1 MPDQYKTIYDVP
13 MTYSGLLDDVVHRHA
28 ITPEVDDGFFTRSII
43 RNVFFSGRILI
54 NDGYLVNHPAA
65 LSQLLREG
73 SVLRKMISQDFVR
86 VLARQEDPEAF
97 ASNPEKMAEN
107 GVQSF
112 QKITRQ
118 SDWPELKDEL
128 RRRASGWYAYGK
140 VDPWPKLQMHE
151 GFKKLFARVFD
162 KSLADLGLPEN
173 SVFKMDDFQRRYEDH
188 EGFEAAPRTAVEQV
202 AEAMREEGIFKK
214 DFVTALMN
222 IANQCYHY
230 NFAMCLTGDRKTPI
244 VADTTLG
251 LAFEDILDLDDA
263 VEAELDNIPVL
274 SIPKGFPIEDGRIFE
289 ALLEPGSNLSIA
301 KHEFLAQVDQLFR
314 KRSAASVNDDVKT
327 LREAAEQYRE
337 YLAEHFSDFIGMR
350 ELAPRR
356 HALITFGFGRA
367 GSVVGAENVMLAAN
381 LVAGRGIS
389 SFLHKITKPSRRQLM
404 RVALDPNAGERKA
417 LTFKGGDINPRFASL
432 AFDRK
437 AVKNHMKGIP
447 KFVR

>member
-1 MPDQYKTIYDVP
+1 MPETFNSIYDVP
-13 MTYSGLLDDVVHRHA
+13 MTYSGLLDDVVQRHA
-28 ITPEVDDGFFTRSII
+28 ITPEVDDDFFTRSIM

-86 VLARQEDPEAF
+86 VLARQEDPDAF
-97 ASNPEKMAEN
+97 ASNPEKMAER
-107 GVQSF
+107 GVNSF
-112 QKITRQ
+112 KKIVRRA
-118 SDWPELKDEL
+118 DWTDLKDEL

-162 KSLADLGLPEN
+162 KSLDDLGLPDN
-173 SVFKMDDFQRRYEDH
+173 SMFKMDDFQRRYEEHAD
-188 EGFEAAPRTAVEQV
+188 FEAAPRTAVEEV
-202 AEAMREEGIFKK
+202 AEAMHTEGVF
-214 DFVTALMN
+214 DRAFVTALMN

-274 SIPKGFPIEDGRIFE
+274 SIPKGFPLEDGRIFE

-301 KHEFLAQVDQLFR
+301 KHEFLAQVDKLFR
-314 KRSAASVNDDVKT
+314 NRSASSLDDDVKT

-337 YLAEHFSDFIGMR
+337 YLAEHFSDFIGMK

-356 HALITFGFGRA
+356 HAMITFGFGRA
-367 GSVVGAENVMLAAN
+367 GAVVGAENVMLAAN
-381 LVAGRGIS
+381 LVAGRGVS
-389 SFLHKITKPSRRQLM
+389 SFLHRLTKPGRRQLM
-404 RVALDPNAGERKA
+404 RVALDPRAGEQKNI
-417 LTFKGGDINPRFASL
+417 TFKGGDIHPRFASL
-432 AFDRK
+432 AFDQK
-437 AVKNHMKGIP
+437 AVKNHVKDIP